1 MEYKISNSNKQV
13 SFRFGNEDDP
23 KTVLNMIKFVTQQF
37 DDEEEDPQPHKEGL
51 AAKMQGLKPLNTP
64 HTLIIHCPKCNAKWE
79 GTIYEQDWTF
89 RHKMIACEQCHI
101 DLAIDDSRLATD
113 HKLYAEKL
121 YGGAAND

>member
-37 DDEEEDPQPHKEGL
+37 DDEEEDSQPHQEG
-51 AAKMQGLKPLNTP
+51 
-64 HTLIIHCPKCNAKWE
+64 
-79 GTIYEQDWTF
+79 
-89 RHKMIACEQCHI
+89 
-101 DLAIDDSRLATD
+101 LATD